1 MARIIVIDDQEAV
14 RTVVRRALE
23 SAGHVVL
30 EAGDGETGL
39 ELLAVGGADLVIT
52 DMFMPGQDGIGVL
65 RRIRKDFPTVRVIVI
80 SGGDAKGRF
89 DMPREVVEL
98 LGASRN
104 LPKPFAPADLV
115 KAVREVL
122 DRS

>member
-80 SGGDAKGRF
+80 SGGDPKGRF

-104 LPKPFAPADLV
+104 LAKPFAPADLV

-122 DRS
+122 DRG